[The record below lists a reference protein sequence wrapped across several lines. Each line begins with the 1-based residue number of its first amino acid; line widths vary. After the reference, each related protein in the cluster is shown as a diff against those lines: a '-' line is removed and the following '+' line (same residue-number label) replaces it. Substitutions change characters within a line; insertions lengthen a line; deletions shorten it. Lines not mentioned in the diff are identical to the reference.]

1 MGGPQKHIISIGM
14 RRGHLTVTAA
24 AGYNKHQ
31 CRMFECR
38 CDCGEVV
45 TIRATNFAPTKQY
58 CSRKCRLL
66 SVKRVKDLSGK
77 RFGRW
82 LVKAYA
88 GSDDRGDAAWMCVC
102 DCGTERVV
110 RGFQLVDGKS
120 QSCGCAGPEKK
131 TLYFTPEEKL
141 ESKRRLARESNR
153 RNPARIKA
161 CKIKYENKLSQA
173 TPIWL
178 TKEHWAVMN
187 AMYKEAK
194 RLSRETGIR
203 HEVDHIH
210 PINGKTLS
218 GLHVPWNLQILTQS
232 ANVAKSN
239 RYAEHSGD

>member
-1 MGGPQKHIISIGM
+1 MGRPQNHIITIGM
-14 RRGHLTVTAA
+14 KHGQLTVISD
-24 AGYNKHQ
+24 AGYNNYR

-45 TIRATNFAPTKQY
+45 TIRATHFYPTRRY

-66 SVKRVKDLSGK
+66 SGERVSDLSNK

-82 LVKAYA
+82 LVISFAKA
-88 GSDDRGDAAWMCVC
+88 DNRGDATWNCVC

-110 RGFQLVDGKS
+110 RGFQLSSGDS
-120 QSCGCAGPEKK
+120 QSCGCLIIEKK
-131 TLYFTPEEKL
+131 TIYHTPEAKL
-141 ESKRRLARESNR
+141 EAARRRGRESNR
-153 RNPARIKA
+153 RNPARVKA
-161 CKIKYENKLSQA
+161 NKIKYENKLSLA
-173 TPIWL
+173 TPKWL
-178 TKEHWAVMN
+178 TKEHWDAMN
-187 AMYKEAK
+187 AMYHEAK

-218 GLHVPWNLQILTQS
+218 GLHVPWNLQILTQA
-232 ANVAKSN
+232 ANVSKSN